1 MFQMIISRTISYTKL
16 ALCTFMVASLS
27 GCGTLEPLID
37 VPEKVFS
44 ATIEPYDLTLFD
56 ESVHLFNPAALTE
69 RIQNQ
74 KLVRRVDNLIVLL
87 DSTDNRVAYRGVPEG
102 IYQREVLR
110 RFNRTLP
117 RVSLNGGI
125 WRLGDEVPDLRLGSY
140 IPSQIEVNLDKGV
153 TLPQIGVSDL
163 ADAVSIAT
171 ELATDMKGRTA
182 LLILSR
188 WERFDTPV
196 LEAIDRFYQR
206 GEAEKG
212 FQVVPGVDDWEGSN
226 SPYCVYA
233 VGIGNSMS
241 RTLLEGL
248 DRCGD
253 TQSSDSV
260 MQPRDMAHFVE
271 KLLFIGPA
279 DSDQDGI
286 YDFKDECPDTP
297 IGTLIGFD
305 GCARF
310 STEEGG
316 YSS

>member
-1 MFQMIISRTISYTKL
+1 MIISRTISYTKL

-69 RIQNQ
+69 RIQEQ

-140 IPSQIEVNLDKGV
+140 IPSQI
-153 TLPQIGVSDL
+153 
-163 ADAVSIAT
+163 
-171 ELATDMKGRTA
+171 
-182 LLILSR
+182 
-188 WERFDTPV
+188 
-196 LEAIDRFYQR
+196 
-206 GEAEKG
+206 
-212 FQVVPGVDDWEGSN
+212 
-226 SPYCVYA
+226 
-233 VGIGNSMS
+233 
-241 RTLLEGL
+241 
-248 DRCGD
+248 
-253 TQSSDSV
+253 
-260 MQPRDMAHFVE
+260 
-271 KLLFIGPA
+271 
-279 DSDQDGI
+279 
-286 YDFKDECPDTP
+286 
-297 IGTLIGFD
+297 
-305 GCARF
+305 
-310 STEEGG
+310 
-316 YSS
+316 